1 MAGDKSFMDV
11 FRCQRSRGGLAAEPD
26 APAYIKAMEVA
37 RGKLR
42 YSSVTRIEAVLALVR
57 MVVERRGNGPAMVQD
72 YAHAVSLV
80 DKLLT
85 AVEATEMHI
94 ASSIGTEAIKVLSI
108 YGKQVG
114 HPAQLNLGDALSYA
128 CAQAVHA
135 PLLYKGRDF
144 SETDL
149 A

>member
-1 MAGDKSFMDV
+1 MFLDASA
-11 FRCQRSRGGLAAEPD
+11 LAAVLLQEPD
-26 APAYIKAMEVA
+26 GPAYLKAMETG

-42 YSSVTRIEAVLALVR
+42 YSPVVRVETVLAIVR
-57 MVVERRGNGPAMVQD
+57 KAVERRGKGPATAED
-72 YAHAVSLV
+72 YAHASRLV
-80 DKLLT
+80 EKLLT

-94 ASSIGTEAIKVLSI
+94 TSGMGAEAVRALSI

-114 HPAQLNLGDALSYA
+114 HPAQLNMGDAFSYA
-128 CAQAVHA
+128 CAKAYRL
-135 PLLYKGRDF
+135 PLLYKGGDF